1 MMLIKN
7 VKKALTYILICSISL
22 LQFNKEAQAV
32 SIRETN
38 VGTAAKGNEILGVSG
53 KFEYVTKED
62 IINRVNEIRK
72 EACKNGYINPSTG
85 EKLSDE
91 DYIAIKWSS
100 ELEWI
105 AQLRA
110 AEATVY
116 ESHERPNGE
125 KCFSALYN
133 DKQSWAENLA
143 WNHSGMLQGI
153 EQWYG
158 EKEDWA
164 KQNTNT
170 VTGHYESLIN
180 PKYKYIG
187 TGSFIRTSGGWYG
200 ISAEFSFENSLDE
213 SKSSLSGKKIQKIE
227 IQKSHTGKARIQVPA
242 KIKAGSTKKLNVVK
256 KVTFSGIMGGTNTTD
271 GIILNEITWS
281 SSKKSVAS
289 ISADG
294 TLDAKKAGKTTI
306 TAKIKDGKSIK
317 TTITIQK

>member
-1 MMLIKN
+1 MLTKSG
-7 VKKALTYILICSISL
+7 KKVLTYILICSISL
-22 LQFNKEAQAV
+22 LPFNKEAKAV
-32 SIRETN
+32 STRETD
-38 VGTAAKGNEILGVSG
+38 VDTAATGNEILGISG
-53 KFEYVTKED
+53 KFEYVAKDD
-62 IINRVNEIRK
+62 IINRVNKIRK
-72 EACKNGYINPSTG
+72 EACENGYINPSTG
-85 EKLSDE
+85 EKLSSE
-91 DYIAIKWSS
+91 DYVAIKWSS

-110 AEATVY
+110 AEAAVY

-133 DKQSWAENLA
+133 DTQSWAENLA

-158 EKEDWA
+158 EKEDWV

-200 ISAEFSFENSLDE
+200 ISAEFSFEDGLDE
-213 SKSSLSGKKIQKIE
+213 SKSDLSGKKIQKIE
-227 IQKSHTGKARIQVPA
+227 IQKKHIGKTSIQVPS

-256 KVTFSGIMGGTNTTD
+256 KITFSGIMGGTNITD
-271 GIILNEITWS
+271 GIILKEITWS
-281 SSKKSVAS
+281 SSKKAVAS

-294 TLDAKKAGKTTI
+294 TLNAKKAGKTTI

-317 TTITIQK
+317 TTVTIQK